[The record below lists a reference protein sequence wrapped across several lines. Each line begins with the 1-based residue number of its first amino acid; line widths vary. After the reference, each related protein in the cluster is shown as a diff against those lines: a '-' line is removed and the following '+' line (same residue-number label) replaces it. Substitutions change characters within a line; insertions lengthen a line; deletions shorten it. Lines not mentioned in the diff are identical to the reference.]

1 MRNTTAMIAR
11 TAIASENDVKNM
23 GIDLGHDFAYGCRLR
38 EKTVRGSGTEVERSI
53 C

>member
-1 MRNTTAMIAR
+1 MRKTMAIMAR
-11 TAIASENDVKNM
+11 TAIASENEVKM
-23 GIDLGHDFAYGCRLR
+23 GIDLGHGTAYGCRLR